1 MICAVPGRLQ
11 VHVDNRH
18 ARPFSGEALAGCA
31 AQVTGTAGDAT

>member
-18 ARPFSGEALAGCA
+18 ARPFSGEASAGCA
-31 AQVTGTAGDAT
+31 AQVTGTAGDVT